1 MDNIDTAEML
11 AAASSSG
18 NSDALSLAIKL
29 TATEP
34 CVRCGYVKSG
44 CKCKTDGQQEFP
56 EILYM
61 GSIPISSAVLNSIVQ
76 AAWRQDTNKLVELLG
91 QPFSNEAALQAM
103 VNLNA
108 FKLRAPML

>member
-18 NSDALSLAIKL
+18 NSDALSLALQL
-29 TATEP
+29 TDTEP
-34 CVRCGYVKSG
+34 CLNCGYVKSG
-44 CKCKTDGQQEFP
+44 CKCKTYGQQEFP
-56 EILYM
+56 EILYR
-61 GSIPISSAVLNSIVQ
+61 GSIPISSAVLNAIVQ

-103 VNLNA
+103 VSLNA

>member
-18 NSDALSLAIKL
+18 NPDALSLALKL

-56 EILYM
+56 EILYR
-61 GSIPISSAVLNSIVQ
+61 GSIPISSAVLNAIIQ
-76 AAWRQDTNKLVELLG
+76 AAWRQDTNKLVKTCRSAFLQRG
-91 QPFSNEAALQAM
+91 CSASNGEPKR
-103 VNLNA
+103 